1 MTRGPWNEFVSG
13 GNVTR
18 LGGNEFFSPRLVTRL
33 GGNEFFLELCIK
45 LRKEMFSS
53 R

>member
-1 MTRGPWNEFVSG
+1 MNLFQG

-33 GGNEFFLELCIK
+33 GGNEFFSELCIK